1 MPFKRGSGIV
11 CEVVKEKQSE
21 VSVLAAMGRGQRKA
35 LESDQGRGKMVQR
48 CRIRLRNLSREEPS
62 GLYGFVTR

>member
-1 MPFKRGSGIV
+1 M
-11 CEVVKEKQSE
+11 
-21 VSVLAAMGRGQRKA
+21 SVLAAMGRGQRKA
-35 LESDQGRGKMVQR
+35 LESDQGRGKMVQM